1 MTTLRLTPG
10 RTNVTRA
17 EFVGTLRR
25 MHAAKWG
32 RRARVREE
40 GLGAR
45 EDEPLTPNPQTLVP
59 AEDRRLTPDEAAEAV
74 RLRQER
80 ASYWT
85 WKRLGERYGVG
96 GHAVKLALMGV
107 KQA

>member
-45 EDEPLTPNPQTLVP
+45 EDEPLTPNP
-59 AEDRRLTPDEAAEAV
+59 
-74 RLRQER
+74 
-80 ASYWT
+80 
-85 WKRLGERYGVG
+85 
-96 GHAVKLALMGV
+96 
-107 KQA
+107 